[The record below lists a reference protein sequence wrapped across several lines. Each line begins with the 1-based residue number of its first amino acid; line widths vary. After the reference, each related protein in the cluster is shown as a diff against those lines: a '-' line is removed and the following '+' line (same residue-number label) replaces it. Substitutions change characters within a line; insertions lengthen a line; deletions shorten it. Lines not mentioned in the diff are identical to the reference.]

1 VYTYKQI
8 GDLIMSDNVKSIAD
22 LLPEGMSEEL
32 ISEIAKVMQDV
43 ISERIDD
50 EMDVLTNKVHAFLRH
65 QMDTIQEAALDELS
79 ESHEIYRDAQALKD
93 IKTVLAFEVDRDDL
107 NHVTE
112 QINEDVDKVQDD
124 NDLLAREL
132 SETIRDNTRLGR
144 VISNLE
150 EKMSLMIEEKEYLQE
165 SIVTLEEEVSSDFE
179 STEKAIVITENVDAP
194 VENITPQLMSG
205 NPFLTDEVMAYM
217 PNSNN

>member
-1 VYTYKQI
+1 
-8 GDLIMSDNVKSIAD
+8 MSDKVKSIAD

-43 ISERIDD
+43 ISERIDE
-50 EMDVLTNKVHAFLRH
+50 EMDILTNKVHAFLRH

-93 IKTVLAFEVDRDDL
+93 IKTILAFEVDREDL
-107 NHVTE
+107 NHITE
-112 QINEDVDKVQDD
+112 QINEDVEKVQDD
-124 NDLLAREL
+124 NDLLVREL
-132 SETIRDNTRLGR
+132 SETIRENTRLGR

-150 EKMSLMIEEKEYLQE
+150 EKMSLIYEEKEHLQE
-165 SIVTLEEEVSSDFE
+165 SLVTLEEEVGSDFE
-179 STEKAIVITENVDAP
+179 STERAIVITKNVDAP
-194 VENITPQLMSG
+194 VKNTTPSPVVG

>member
-8 GDLIMSDNVKSIAD
+8 GDLIMSDKVKDIAD

-32 ISEIAKVMQDV
+32 ISEIAKVMQGI
-43 ISERIDD
+43 ISERLDE
-50 EMDVLTNKVHAFLRH
+50 EMDMLTNKVHAFLRH

-79 ESHEIYRDAQALKD
+79 ESHEIYRDAQSLKD
-93 IKTVLAFEVDRDDL
+93 IKTVLAFEVDREDL

-112 QINEDVDKVQDD
+112 QINEDVEKVQDD

-132 SETIRDNTRLGR
+132 SETIRENTRLGR

-150 EKMSLMIEEKEYLQE
+150 EKMSLIIEEKEYLQE
-165 SIVTLEEEVSSDFE
+165 SIVTLEEEVGSDFE
-179 STEKAIVITENVDAP
+179 STERAIVITENVDAP
-194 VENITPQLMSG
+194 VENTTPQPMDG

>member
-1 VYTYKQI
+1 
-8 GDLIMSDNVKSIAD
+8 MSDNVKSIAD

-43 ISERIDD
+43 ISERIDE

-93 IKTVLAFEVDRDDL
+93 IKTVLAFEIERDDL

-112 QINEDVDKVQDD
+112 QINEDVEKVQDD

-132 SETIRDNTRLGR
+132 SETIRENTRLGR

-150 EKMSLMIEEKEYLQE
+150 EKMSLIIEEKEHLQE
-165 SIVTLEEEVSSDFE
+165 SIVTLEEGVSSDFE

>member
-1 VYTYKQI
+1 
-8 GDLIMSDNVKSIAD
+8 MSDNVKSIAD

>member
-1 VYTYKQI
+1 
-8 GDLIMSDNVKSIAD
+8 MSDKVKDIAD
-22 LLPEGMSEEL
+22 LLPEGMSQEL
-32 ISEIAKVMQDV
+32 ISEVAKVMQDV
-43 ISERIDD
+43 ISERIDE
-50 EMDVLTNKVHAFLRH
+50 EMNVLSTKVHGFLRH

-79 ESHEIYRDAQALKD
+79 ESHEIYRDAQSLKD
-93 IKTVLAFEVDRDDL
+93 IKTVLAFEVDREDL

-112 QINEDVDKVQDD
+112 QINEDVEKVQDD

-132 SETIRDNTRLGR
+132 SDTIKENQRLER

-150 EKMSLMIEEKEYLQE
+150 GKIGLVYEEKEYLQE
-165 SIVTLEEEVSSDFE
+165 SIVTLEEEVGSDFE
-179 STEKAIVITENVDAP
+179 STERAIVITENVDAP
-194 VENITPQLMSG
+194 VKDSPQTNYDG

>member
-1 VYTYKQI
+1 
-8 GDLIMSDNVKSIAD
+8 MSDKIKEIAD

-93 IKTVLAFEVDRDDL
+93 IKTVLSFEIERDDL
-107 NHVTE
+107 DPIVS
-112 QINEDVDKVQDD
+112 QVSEDVQKVESDNEVLVQELASSIKENSRLERVITNLEDKVVTLNEGVVQ
-124 NDLLAREL
+124 
-132 SETIRDNTRLGR
+132 
-144 VISNLE
+144 
-150 EKMSLMIEEKEYLQE
+150 LQE
-165 SIVTLEEEVSSDFE
+165 SNEALEEELNSDFE

-194 VENITPQLMSG
+194 VEDDQTDYNSG
-205 NPFLTDEVMAYM
+205 NPFLTEDVMAFM
-217 PNSNN
+217 PDSKN

>member
-1 VYTYKQI
+1 
-8 GDLIMSDNVKSIAD
+8 MSDKVTDIAD
-22 LLPEGMSEEL
+22 LLPEGMSQEL
-32 ISEIAKVMQDV
+32 ISEIATVMQDI
-43 ISERIDD
+43 ISERLD
-50 EMDVLTNKVHAFLRH
+50 EEMGMLTNKVHAFLRH

-93 IKTVLAFEVDRDDL
+93 IKTVLAFEIEREDL
-107 NHVTE
+107 TNITE
-112 QINEDVDKVQDD
+112 QINEDVEKVNDD
-124 NDLLAREL
+124 NDLLTREL
-132 SETIRDNTRLGR
+132 SETIRENTRLGR

-150 EKMSLMIEEKEYLQE
+150 EKMSLIYDEKEYLQE
-165 SIVTLEEEVSSDFE
+165 SIVALEEEVSSDFE

-194 VENITPQLMSG
+194 VKNITPSPMEG

>member
-1 VYTYKQI
+1 
-8 GDLIMSDNVKSIAD
+8 MSDKVKDIAD
-22 LLPEGMSEEL
+22 LLPEGMSQEL

-43 ISERIDD
+43 ISERIDE
-50 EMDVLTNKVHAFLRH
+50 EMNVLSTKVHGFLRH

-93 IKTVLAFEVDRDDL
+93 IKTVLAFEIERDDL

-112 QINEDVDKVQDD
+112 QINEDVEKVQDD

-132 SETIRDNTRLGR
+132 SETIRENTRLGR

-150 EKMSLMIEEKEYLQE
+150 EKMSLIIEEKEYLQE
-165 SIVTLEEEVSSDFE
+165 SLVALEEEVGSDFE
-179 STEKAIVITENVDAP
+179 STERAIVITENVDAP
-194 VENITPQLMSG
+194 VKDSPNHNYEG